1 MVITVFGATGQAG
14 KRIVS
19 MALAKGYTVRAF
31 GRNVEGLIDKDLA
44 DENFEAIKGY
54 VFDEAEVFEAV
65 KGADAVLSALGGG
78 RGGNDKTRSLGIK
91 NIIAQMQKVAV
102 KRIINIGGMGI
113 LKSDAHEYIMSRPG
127 YPPVFLPVTK
137 EHLQAYLYLKDS
149 ELDWT
154 IVCPPDILDKDAD
167 GRYITNADYP
177 PSTGINKV
185 AAGNIADF
193 MLKELTER
201 RYLQKRVGIS
211 DIAM

>member
-91 NIIAQMQKVAV
+91 NIIAQMQKAAV

-113 LKSDAHEYIMSRPG
+113 LKSDAYEYIMNRPG
-127 YPPVFLPVTK
+127 YPSVFLPVTK